1 MSLLLLLLPVKVV
14 LINSSNVTNTRRCP
28 SKCTIVSLNRASL
41 YRREQDCSN
50 VESFVKC
57 SATQAINESLTPSL
71 FDKFFYHHTQVTF
84 YANVSETNVDI
95 HNACFDKDNDSR
107 IFAQKIANQ
116 LLGYRYVEL
125 EESIK
130 LIIYDPHANTET
142 QFFTP
147 NLQYVIDNIGTAASC
162 NITGYVLSSSISEQ
176 RLCWLGTLVSLHV
189 YTENNLLT
197 LINTTIALSYNCNT
211 RGLLCNGPE
220 MLQNVTE
227 IVNKFFNNPP
237 YIDQSDSCTKC
248 TPKCSCVYAPRGVVH
263 TFRNINGINARPA
276 LLQFWFSPA
285 GIENYFQQVSCA
297 LNQKPPDLDLVMEIA
312 KEWGIDIIGSPNW
325 SIAG

>member
-176 RLCWLGTLVSLHV
+176 RLCWL
-189 YTENNLLT
+189 
-197 LINTTIALSYNCNT
+197 A
-211 RGLLCNGPE
+211 
-220 MLQNVTE
+220 
-227 IVNKFFNNPP
+227 
-237 YIDQSDSCTKC
+237 
-248 TPKCSCVYAPRGVVH
+248 PKGSCVYASRGVVH

-276 LLQFWFSPA
+276 QLQFWSSPA
-285 GIENYFQQVSCA
+285 GIENYFQQVSYA
-297 LNQKPPDLDLVMEIA
+297 LNQKPPDLDLVMKIA